1 MFLCKEGLSLI
12 IRILS
17 FNSNTNFLYPLVSTV
32 KFSKAEEKL
41 QSNKLLLIAPPLG
54 LKVH

>member
-41 QSNKLLLIAPPLG
+41 QSNKLLLTAPPLG